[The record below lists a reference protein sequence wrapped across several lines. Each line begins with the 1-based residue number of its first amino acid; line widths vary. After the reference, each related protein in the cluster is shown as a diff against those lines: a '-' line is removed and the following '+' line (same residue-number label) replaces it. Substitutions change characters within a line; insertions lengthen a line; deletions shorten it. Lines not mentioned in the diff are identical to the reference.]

1 MLNVKVTLWVGRCL
15 RLCIRM
21 TGIRVGFRWNVQHL
35 MEGGRGG
42 GNSIVLCCL
51 KFVDASFLR
60 TDVKFFILCRKTVC
74 FAFVDGAVRSRIISL
89 SIV

>member
-35 MEGGRGG
+35 MEGGGEVIQL
-42 GNSIVLCCL
+42 SCV
-51 KFVDASFLR
+51 ASSSWMR
-60 TDVKFFILCRKTVC
+60 RFFALM
-74 FAFVDGAVRSRIISL
+74 SSSL
-89 SIV
+89 SCVEKPFALLLLMGR